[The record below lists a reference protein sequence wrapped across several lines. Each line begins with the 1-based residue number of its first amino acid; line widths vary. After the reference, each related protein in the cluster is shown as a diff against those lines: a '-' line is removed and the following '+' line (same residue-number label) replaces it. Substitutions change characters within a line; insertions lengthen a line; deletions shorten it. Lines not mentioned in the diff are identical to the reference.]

1 MAAARITL
9 AVLASV
15 ALLALGAVV
24 ALAAPDAIGRVASPK
39 AGAARM
45 EYCPLP
51 EKNRRIADL
60 RYVQSHAA
68 AARAA
73 YFAKHHKAKDR
84 AAYVRAQQA
93 HIKAL
98 QRAIANC
105 T

>member
-1 MAAARITL
+1 MVAAA
-9 AVLASV
+9 
-15 ALLALGAVV
+15 ALLTLGAVV
-24 ALAAPDAIGRVASPK
+24 ALAAPDALSRAASPK
-39 AGAARM
+39 AGAGPM

-60 RYVQSHAA
+60 KYTQSHAA
-68 AARAA
+68 AARKR

-93 HIKAL
+93 HLKAI
-98 QRAIANC
+98 QQSIANC